1 MRELSGAPT
10 THLYIVSHSFL
21 CVKDLILCMYSDYI
35 NHFNPSIITCLLP
48 GRNPAPEQI
57 HITSLP
63 PSIPTDQEPEQAEGQ
78 GEDVYPVHNVFFLR
92 THHIFMK
99 YMKPFS
105 QTHSATWS
113 ATGSRYSVVTT
124 KHKSAPCRGKWS
136 ISSSFPLK
144 AEQTVDFYRI
154 INSSLF
160 NQDSNFAFPFQALTT
175 CLQIDFSTNLCTR
188 ELIWVLWFFLFC
200 IFFQL
205 KYGDH

>member
-1 MRELSGAPT
+1 MRELSGGPA

-35 NHFNPSIITCLLP
+35 NHSNPSIITCLLP

-78 GEDVYPVHNVFFLR
+78 GEDVYPVHSVFLR

-105 QTHSATWS
+105 QTWRYRKPLQRHDNKTQICSVS
-113 ATGSRYSVVTT
+113 GEVKHQLLFSPKSRTN
-124 KHKSAPCRGKWS
+124 C
-136 ISSSFPLK
+136 
-144 AEQTVDFYRI
+144 
-154 INSSLF
+154 
-160 NQDSNFAFPFQALTT
+160 
-175 CLQIDFSTNLCTR
+175 CLLS
-188 ELIWVLWFFLFC
+188 
-200 IFFQL
+200 
-205 KYGDH
+205 YY